1 MLYCLK
7 RVVTNMRILIQR
19 ERGYKVNYVMQR
31 PSLNVMTLPE
41 FKNSGINSKI
51 QSKSDNPSNN

>member
-1 MLYCLK
+1 
-7 RVVTNMRILIQR
+7 MRILIQS
-19 ERGYKVNYVMQR
+19 ERGYKVNYAMQR

-51 QSKSDNPSNN
+51 QSKSDIPSNN